1 MNNTST
7 EIVPNTGFSFREFFG
22 LENTNMPLKNLL
34 VVMGIAVVFSVLI
47 YFMYKWCF
55 RGVVYSSTF
64 NVTVALMVV
73 ITAMIVATISSNT
86 ALSLG
91 MVGALSIVRFRTAI
105 KDPMDLMFLFW
116 AVAAGIGIGAELYH
130 VVIIGNIVVAIA
142 FFVYSGIKN
151 KKQVYLLVMS
161 YGAEADEKVETE
173 LRGITHV
180 LRSKLVKNGKVE
192 LTVELNLKKG
202 ESTPNAFEQIE
213 GVDSVSVISYNSDFA
228 Q

>member
-1 MNNTST
+1 MNSF
-7 EIVPNTGFSFREFFG
+7 FSASSLSFKELLG
-22 LENTNMPLKNLL
+22 LNPETTNMPLKNLI
-34 VVMGIAVVFSVLI
+34 VVMATSVVFSVLI

-116 AVAAGIGIGAELYH
+116 SVAAGIGIGAELYH
-130 VVIIGNIVVAIA
+130 VVIIGNIVVALA
-142 FFVYSGIKN
+142 FLVYSNIKN

-161 YGAEADEKVETE
+161 YGADVDETVEKE
-173 LRGITHV
+173 LGVVTHV
-180 LRSKLVKNGKVE
+180 LRSKIIKNGKVE

-202 ESTPNAFEQIE
+202 EQTPANLEKIN
-213 GVDSVSVISYNSDFA
+213 GVDSVSLISYNSDFA

>member
-1 MNNTST
+1 MNKFISASSL
-7 EIVPNTGFSFREFFG
+7 SFKEFLG
-22 LENTNMPLKNLL
+22 MENTNMPLKNLL
-34 VVMGIAVVFSVLI
+34 VVMAAAVVFSVLI
-47 YFMYKWCF
+47 YFMYKLCF
-55 RGVVYSSTF
+55 RGVVYSTTF

-130 VVIIGNIVVAIA
+130 VVIIGNIVVALA
-142 FFVYSGIKN
+142 FFVYSSIKN
-151 KKQVYLLVMS
+151 KKQVYLVVMS
-161 YGAEADEKVETE
+161 YGADSDADVEKE
-173 LRGITHV
+173 LASVTHT
-180 LRSKLVKNGKVE
+180 LRSKIIKNGKVE

-202 ESTPNAFEQIE
+202 QNTPAGLEKIP
-213 GVDSVSVISYNSDFA
+213 GVESVSVISYNSDFA